1 MKTDEYY
8 NEDYEVIGT
17 STTKKPDDS
26 SDGEPKITQEQYS
39 MTQEQ
44 YSGLCA
50 VIEVVNALN
59 VMAPKTLEK
68 ILDRMDLDT
77 DAFFEELRNVTT
89 LVGDDA

>member
-1 MKTDEYY
+1 
-8 NEDYEVIGT
+8 
-17 STTKKPDDS
+17 
-26 SDGEPKITQEQYS
+26 

-44 YSGLCA
+44 HKLTPKQRSGLIT
-50 VIEVVNALN
+50 VLEVVNALN
-59 VMAPKTLEK
+59 VLAPKTLEK

>member
-1 MKTDEYY
+1 MTQEQY
-8 NEDYEVIGT
+8 
-17 STTKKPDDS
+17 SM
-26 SDGEPKITQEQYS
+26 TQEQYS

-50 VIEVVNALN
+50 VIEVVNTLN

>member
-1 MKTDEYY
+1 
-8 NEDYEVIGT
+8 
-17 STTKKPDDS
+17 
-26 SDGEPKITQEQYS
+26 

-44 YSGLCA
+44 HKITPKQRSGLIT
-50 VIEVVNALN
+50 VLEVVNALN
-59 VMAPKTLEK
+59 VLAPKTLEK

>member
-1 MKTDEYY
+1 MYDH
-8 NEDYEVIGT
+8 
-17 STTKKPDDS
+17 SR
-26 SDGEPKITQEQYS
+26 DGEPK

-50 VIEVVNALN
+50 VLEVVNALN
-59 VMAPKTLEK
+59 VLAPKTLEK

>member
-1 MKTDEYY
+1 
-8 NEDYEVIGT
+8 
-17 STTKKPDDS
+17 
-26 SDGEPKITQEQYS
+26 

-44 YSGLCA
+44 HKLTPKQRSGLIT
-50 VIEVVNALN
+50 VLEVVNALN
-59 VMAPKTLEK
+59 VLAPNTLNK